1 MGSFC
6 CVLALSMKLYNR
18 VCWDV
23 MQQGGAS
30 YGLTLGVSWV
40 QLWCVEMDSINYIV
54 MKLVV
59 ISCWGVEWDGEPVLS
74 ITMLFNIGAKIDQE
88 PVISN
93 YWKYLV
99 GSGTLATCCGWSA
112 LCEHYFTCSIS
123 WVYCCGVSPGWQAV
137 IIGVCTKKG
146 INLFDSASSHK
157 TVSKI
162 NPCMSKYKYY
172 TVKMLI
178 YL

>member
-1 MGSFC
+1 
-6 CVLALSMKLYNR
+6 
-18 VCWDV
+18 
-23 MQQGGAS
+23 
-30 YGLTLGVSWV
+30 
-40 QLWCVEMDSINYIV
+40 MDSINYIV

-123 WVYCCGVSPGWQAV
+123 
-137 IIGVCTKKG
+137 
-146 INLFDSASSHK
+146 
-157 TVSKI
+157 
-162 NPCMSKYKYY
+162 
-172 TVKMLI
+172 
-178 YL
+178 